1 MLRGLIALALLGSVA
16 LQSSPS
22 PDFPSRKEF
31 AAGVRDAL
39 RRDAERLNA
48 FTYLEHRRDVK
59 ISRLGKVTVGPP
71 RTFEVYPSAG
81 PGGAYKRLIAVDGKP
96 LSPEELAERDAQHQ
110 KDLAEAAA
118 REARETAGQRAAR
131 RRRAE
136 EERQRR
142 AQLIEDAVAVYQAT
156 IVGREQV
163 DGAPVLVADLKPRAD
178 ADVETREGRWMKR
191 FAGRLW
197 VAEADYQLV
206 RLEMRAIED
215 VTIGWGVIGRLH
227 EGSRLRYVRRR
238 IGETW
243 LPAELTYEAS
253 GRTLLF
259 RPFEIV
265 ATTTYSDYKKR

>member
-1 MLRGLIALALLGSVA
+1 MLRGIIALALLGNVA

-22 PDFPSRKEF
+22 PVFPSRQEF
-31 AAGVRDAL
+31 ATGVHEAL
-39 RRDAERLNA
+39 RRDAERQDD

-59 ISRLGKVTVGPP
+59 ISPLGKVSVGPR

-81 PGGAYKRLIAVDGKP
+81 PGGAYKRLIAIDGKP
-96 LSPEELAERDAQHQ
+96 LSAEELAERDARH
-110 KDLAEAAA
+110 KRDLAEAAA
-118 REARETAGQRAAR
+118 REARETDDQRAAR

-142 AQLIEDAVAVYQAT
+142 ANLIDDAVAVYRAT

-163 DGAPVLVADLKPRAD
+163 DGVPVLVADLKPRED
-178 ADVETREGRWMKR
+178 ADVETREGRWMKQ

-197 VAEADYQLV
+197 VAESDYQLV

-227 EGSRLRYVRRR
+227 EGSRLRYARRR
-238 IGETW
+238 VGDTW

-259 RPFEIV
+259 RTFEIL
-265 ATTTYSDYKKR
+265 ATTTYSDYRKR